1 MQPLGHTRSS
11 IQRNHA
17 LITPDTHVISPLVG
31 WTNASAVTHI
41 SPAMGAGFMQ
51 YSAILAME
59 ARSGTPGKGIER
71 FVYVTDGQITL
82 AAEKEYPLSAGDYAF
97 LPSDAAHEIRTTAGR
112 GARLIVFEKTYQSL
126 DGVGAPAIVFGRMSD
141 VRSDPYQGDSTAT
154 LQTLLPEKPEFDM
167 AVNVFTYQPGAR
179 LPQVEVHV
187 MEHGLQML
195 DGEGVYRLG
204 DSWYPVQA
212 EDVIWMAA
220 YCPQWFVAMGK
231 TPARYIYYK
240 DIHRNCLIH

>member
-1 MQPLGHTRSS
+1 MQPFGYTRSS

-17 LITPDTHVISPLVG
+17 LITPDTHVASPLVG
-31 WTNASAVTHI
+31 WKNASAVTHI
-41 SPAMGAGFMQ
+41 SPAIGAGFVQ
-51 YSAILAME
+51 FSAILARD
-59 ARSGTPGKGIER
+59 ARSGTPGKGVER
-71 FVYVTDGQITL
+71 FFYVTDGQIALT
-82 AAEKEYPLSAGDYAF
+82 AEKKHHLSVGDYAF
-97 LPSDAAHEIRTTAGR
+97 LPSDAAHEIRATAGG
-112 GARLIVFEKTYQSL
+112 GARLIVFEKPYQPL
-126 DGVGAPAIVFGRMSD
+126 NGVAAPAIVVGRLSD
-141 VRSDPYQGDSTAT
+141 VPSDPFQGDSTAT

-212 EDVIWMAA
+212 GDVIWMAA
-220 YCPQWFVAMGK
+220 YCPQWFVAMGR

-240 DIHRNCLIH
+240 NIHRSCLVH